1 VTAREVAWHD
11 VENGSYAADL
21 ELWRMLAAE
30 AAGPIL
36 DLGAGTGRVARD
48 LHAAGHEVH
57 ALDSSRELLA
67 TLEKRAPGLPTFT
80 ADARHF
86 ELDERYAL
94 ILAPMQLVQIL
105 GGPAD
110 RLAMLERVRSHLA
123 EGGRFAAALANPYD
137 AVSEEDRSPP
147 YPDIIERDGWVY
159 SSQPVWVR
167 EERGRIVIERRRQA
181 VSPDGT
187 VDEQL
192 APFALDVLDAREFE
206 EEARGAGL
214 TPNARHAIPETPDHI
229 GSVVVEC
236 RR

>member
-1 VTAREVAWHD
+1 VVWHD

-21 ELWRMLAAE
+21 ELWRELAAE
-30 AAGPIL
+30 VAGPIL

-57 ALDSSRELLA
+57 ALDSDRDLLA
-67 TLEKRAPGLPTFT
+67 ALVQRAPGVTTFA

-86 ELDERYAL
+86 ELEQRYAL

-110 RLAMLERVRSHLA
+110 RLAMLERVHSHLA

-137 AVSEEDRSPP
+137 AVSEDDRSPP

-167 EERGRIVIERRRQA
+167 EERGQIVIERRRQA
-181 VSPDGT
+181 VSPDGAL
-187 VDEQL
+187 DEQV
-192 APFALDVLDAREFE
+192 APFALDVLDAGELE
-206 EEARGAGL
+206 EEARAAGL
-214 TPNARHAIPETPDHI
+214 TPSARHAIPETPDHI